1 MNEQNKKATHDG
13 MDDLIKKQKISVLQA
28 ELTFYKKLASEQDEL
43 IDKLLNAIEGSKEQL
58 ASHELRIESAERKI
72 TELRMDYEKLI
83 TKGS

>member
-1 MNEQNKKATHDG
+1 MNEQNKKATQDG

-28 ELTFYKKLASEQDEL
+28 ELTFYKKLALEQDEL
-43 IDKLLNAIEGSKEQL
+43 IDKLLDAIEGSKEQL

>member
-28 ELTFYKKLASEQDEL
+28 ELTFYKKLALEQDEL
-43 IDKLLNAIEGSKEQL
+43 IDKLLDAIEGSKEQL